1 MADDK
6 INNLIEELKK
16 YDNPKGYKLK
26 YKEVKKKLSLTIRD
40 LIVLDKESLDE
51 LHKLIMHRETWSS
64 LFALEILKEIKNERS
79 IPYLIDYIVR
89 TEKTNYGDSGEEA
102 MFALTTMG
110 KPTVEPLIIEI
121 KKQFEKKIFYFY
133 LTGALTE
140 IKDEKV
146 YEFMKEITEDYIKDE
161 EKYDEWFHIDIFIS
175 DFPKQ
180 GKKEILPLL
189 KELTKL
195 DRISKHEQI
204 EINDTIERLENPIE
218 YEKNTKEEIERLKPL
233 VEEYLKE
240 KQDNNKKIDKEE
252 LEKRMWT
259 PDEELSLQFKCQR
272 CKKKQN
278 VNPGLIKILDG
289 KNSEFN
295 FENEIM
301 CKFCFSNDI
310 KLTEQGRRD
319 LMFQAMG
326 PLAGSKKGVVSVNKE
341 IYVENKLMPFGES
354 YNYIL
359 KRLEEEPKNAGLYLR
374 AGNVARNFNKYNEAI
389 KHYEKAI
396 ELNPKL
402 IAAYLNLVGVY
413 EFRHKYYKIEDA
425 KTSAIFYLNEMMDLF
440 RTQDFDI
447 LTLKDKNSL
456 VQFMGEKSDSLGVY
470 IPELIKMPLSKKK
483 IGRND
488 PCPCGSGKKYKK
500 CCLDRTEKLK

>member
-6 INNLIEELKK
+6 INNLIEQLKK

-26 YKEVKKKLSLTIRD
+26 YEEVKKKLSLTIRY
-40 LIVLDKESLDE
+40 LIASGEDALDE
-51 LHKLIMHRETWSS
+51 LHKLITHGETWSS

-102 MFALTTMG
+102 MFALTNIG
-110 KPTVEPLIIEI
+110 ELAVEQLIKEV
-121 KKQFEKKIFYFY
+121 KNQFEKKNFYIY
-133 LTGALTE
+133 LVGALTE
-140 IKDEKV
+140 IKSEEV
-146 YEFMKEITEDYIKDE
+146 YKFMKEVTEDYIKYE

-180 GKKEILPLL
+180 EKREILPLL
-189 KELTKL
+189 NKLIEL
-195 DRISKHEQI
+195 DRISKDEQI
-204 EINDTIERLENPIE
+204 EIKDAIERLEDPVA
-218 YEKNTKEEIERLKPL
+218 YEKNTEEEIKRLTPL

-240 KQDNNKKIDKEE
+240 KQNDIKNIDKEE

-259 PDEELSLQFKCQR
+259 PDEELSPQFKCPM

-289 KNSEFN
+289 KNAEFN

-326 PLAGSKKGVVSVNKE
+326 TLAGSKKGVVSVNKE